1 MYYHRP
7 AKFTQ
12 WMNRTFS
19 WLAGFGLTPSDTVTV
34 ELRGRKSGET
44 RANVVTSVDVDGT
57 RYLVSPRGNSEWVRN
72 ARAGGGQATI
82 RRRGRKRV
90 RLVEVPV
97 EQRAPIIKAYL
108 AKTWRATQQHIEV
121 DRNAAV
127 EEFARIA
134 DRHPVFRIEPAAG

>member
-7 AKFTQ
+7 AKLTQ
-12 WMNRTFS
+12 WMNRAFS
-19 WLAGFGLTPSDTVTV
+19 WLAGLGVTPSDTVTV
-34 ELRGRKSGET
+34 EVQGRRSGQT
-44 RANVVTSVDVDGT
+44 RANVVTSVDVDGA

-72 ARAGGGQATI
+72 VRAAGGEAAI
-82 RRRGRKRV
+82 RRRGRRRV

-108 AKTWRATQQHIEV
+108 GKTWRATQQHIEV
-121 DRNAAV
+121 DRRAPV

-134 DRHPVFRIEPAAG
+134 DRHPVFRIEATG

>member
-12 WMNRTFS
+12 WLNRAFS
-19 WLAGFGLTPSDTVTV
+19 WLAKVGLTPSDTVTV
-34 ELRGRKSGET
+34 EVNGRKSGQT
-44 RANVVTSVDVDGT
+44 RANVVTSVDVDGVS
-57 RYLVSPRGNSEWVRN
+57 YLVSPRGNSEWVRN
-72 ARAGGGQATI
+72 VRAAGGEATI

-90 RLVEVPV
+90 RLIDVPV
-97 EQRAPIIKAYL
+97 EQRPPIIKAYL
-108 AKTWRATQQHIEV
+108 EKTRRATQQHIEV
-121 DRNAAV
+121 DHNAPV